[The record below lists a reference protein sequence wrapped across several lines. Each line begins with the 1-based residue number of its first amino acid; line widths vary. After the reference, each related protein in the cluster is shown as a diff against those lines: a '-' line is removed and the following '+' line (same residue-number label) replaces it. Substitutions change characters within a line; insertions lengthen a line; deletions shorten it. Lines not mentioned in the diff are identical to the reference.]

1 MSDTEKDLAVH
12 IAVCDER
19 YKNIA
24 DMLKEGD
31 RRMTK
36 IEYLIYAVMAL
47 VMFGPGCCGAVF
59 PQVLWNL
66 IMAKNWIQNAIKK
79 PGALKKE
86 LGVPAGKTIP
96 AKKLAAAAKK
106 PGKEGQR
113 ARLAETLKGFK
124 K

>member
-47 VMFGPGCCGAVF
+47 VMFGPGVAAQFFHKFFG
-59 PQVLWNL
+59 
-66 IMAKNWIQNAIKK
+66 IIKC
-79 PGALKKE
+79 A
-86 LGVPAGKTIP
+86 
-96 AKKLAAAAKK
+96 
-106 PGKEGQR
+106 
-113 ARLAETLKGFK
+113 
-124 K
+124 